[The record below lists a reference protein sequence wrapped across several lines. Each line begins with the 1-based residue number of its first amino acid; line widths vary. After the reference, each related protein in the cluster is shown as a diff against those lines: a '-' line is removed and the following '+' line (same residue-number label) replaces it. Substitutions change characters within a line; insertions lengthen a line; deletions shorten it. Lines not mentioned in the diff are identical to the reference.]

1 MLKLWIVVINV
12 MNKSDAA
19 LNLDTIFE
27 DDSTVIISARHH
39 SGFERLL
46 SCIMNKLP
54 ETAKRMKLHIPYENT
69 AFINR
74 IRSEGK
80 IFSEKYTENGTL
92 IDALVDIKLVKD
104 AEKYLSDI

>member
-1 MLKLWIVVINV
+1 

-39 SGFERLL
+39 GGFERLL

-74 IRSEGK
+74 IRSKGK